1 MSLINWF
8 VKRVACDESQWFYD
22 DVRNAVIV
30 FDIVVDVKCEIMLA
44 YHNKSQ
50 LTTA

>member
-8 VKRVACDESQWFYD
+8 VKRVVCDESHGFYD
-22 DVRNAVIV
+22 GVCNAVIV
-30 FDIVVDVKCEIMLA
+30 FDIVVDAKCEIMLA